1 MGVEGG
7 ARGCRRTGEDRT
19 DFKEMTMSDTATVAH
34 RYPPAPLLLTV
45 VEAARLLGVG
55 RSTAYE
61 LLASGELESVHIG
74 RSRRVPV
81 AAVENYVESLR
92 SSRS

>member
-1 MGVEGG
+1 
-7 ARGCRRTGEDRT
+7 
-19 DFKEMTMSDTATVAH
+19 MSDTAAVPH
-34 RYPPAPLLLTV
+34 QHPPTPLLLTV

-61 LLASGELESVHIG
+61 LLAAGQLESVHIG

-81 AAVENYVESLR
+81 VAVENYVESLR
-92 SSRS
+92 SGRS

>member
-1 MGVEGG
+1 
-7 ARGCRRTGEDRT
+7 
-19 DFKEMTMSDTATVAH
+19 MSDTVAVAH
-34 RYPPAPLLLTV
+34 RHPHPTPLLLTV

-74 RSRRVPV
+74 RSRRIPV
-81 AAVENYVESLR
+81 AAVESYVDGLR
-92 SSRS
+92 AVRS

>member
-1 MGVEGG
+1 
-7 ARGCRRTGEDRT
+7 
-19 DFKEMTMSDTATVAH
+19 MSDTAAVAH
-34 RYPPAPLLLTV
+34 RHPPTPLLLTV

-74 RSRRVPV
+74 RSRRIPV
-81 AAVENYVESLR
+81 AAVESYVAGLR
-92 SSRS
+92 AARS

>member
-1 MGVEGG
+1 
-7 ARGCRRTGEDRT
+7 
-19 DFKEMTMSDTATVAH
+19 
-34 RYPPAPLLLTV
+34 

-61 LLASGELESVHIG
+61 LLATGELESVHIG

-81 AAVENYVESLR
+81 VAVENYVARLR
-92 SSRS
+92 QG

>member
-1 MGVEGG
+1 
-7 ARGCRRTGEDRT
+7 
-19 DFKEMTMSDTATVAH
+19 MSDTAALAH
-34 RYPPAPLLLTV
+34 RHLHSAPLLLTV

-81 AAVENYVESLR
+81 VAVENYVESLR

>member
-1 MGVEGG
+1 
-7 ARGCRRTGEDRT
+7 
-19 DFKEMTMSDTATVAH
+19 MTLSETPLATKHH
-34 RYPPAPLLLTV
+34 RPRPAPLLLTV

-61 LLASGELESVHIG
+61 LLATGELESVHIG

-81 AAVENYVESLR
+81 FAVENFVESLR
-92 SSRS
+92 RGGS

>member
-1 MGVEGG
+1 
-7 ARGCRRTGEDRT
+7 
-19 DFKEMTMSDTATVAH
+19 MSDTTAVAH
-34 RYPPAPLLLTV
+34 RHPQPTPLLLTV
-45 VEAARLLGVG
+45 VETARLLGVG

>member
-1 MGVEGG
+1 
-7 ARGCRRTGEDRT
+7 
-19 DFKEMTMSDTATVAH
+19 MSDTTAVAH
-34 RYPPAPLLLTV
+34 RHPQPTPLLLTV
-45 VEAARLLGVG
+45 VETTRLLGVG

>member
-1 MGVEGG
+1 
-7 ARGCRRTGEDRT
+7 
-19 DFKEMTMSDTATVAH
+19 MSDTILVAH
-34 RYPPAPLLLTV
+34 RHRHSAGPAPLLLTV

-61 LLASGELESVHIG
+61 LLGSGELESVHIG
-74 RSRRVPV
+74 RSRRVPL

-92 SSRS
+92 ASRT

>member
-1 MGVEGG
+1 
-7 ARGCRRTGEDRT
+7 
-19 DFKEMTMSDTATVAH
+19 MSDTAAVAH
-34 RYPPAPLLLTV
+34 RHPPTRLLLTV

-81 AAVENYVESLR
+81 VAVENYVESLR

>member
-1 MGVEGG
+1 
-7 ARGCRRTGEDRT
+7 
-19 DFKEMTMSDTATVAH
+19 MSDTVAVAH
-34 RYPPAPLLLTV
+34 RHPQPTPLLLTV

-74 RSRRVPV
+74 RSRRIPV